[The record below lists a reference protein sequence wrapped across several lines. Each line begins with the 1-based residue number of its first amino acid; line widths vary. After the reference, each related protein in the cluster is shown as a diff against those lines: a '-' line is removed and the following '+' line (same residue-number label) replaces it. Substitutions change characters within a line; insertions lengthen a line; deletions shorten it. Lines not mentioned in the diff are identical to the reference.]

1 MPKVDKCG
9 QGGREG
15 VKNGTFVRTSF
26 MDGPDRRS
34 NTCGVDRRSNT
45 CEVSNNR
52 LYFCT
57 PHIKIFDPHLH
68 AVIFIVET
76 AYVYKNVQ

>member
-26 MDGPDRRS
+26 MDGPYRRRYAS
-34 NTCGVDRRSNT
+34 FN
-45 CEVSNNR
+45 
-52 LYFCT
+52 
-57 PHIKIFDPHLH
+57 
-68 AVIFIVET
+68 
-76 AYVYKNVQ
+76 